1 MKRKKR
7 LSSDFRHA
15 LAALISECYT
25 CSVNSNGSPV
35 DRLIEE
41 FSRLPGIGKK
51 TAARLTFHLLK
62 ADAERV
68 QFLAEALLDL
78 KGKIRACSLCFNF
91 THTDPCTICSDAKRD
106 ATTLCVV
113 EEPADLA
120 VIEKSGEYR
129 GRYHV
134 LGGVLSPLD
143 GVGPGELRVK
153 ELLHR
158 AKNEVKEVILA
169 TNPSTEG
176 EATATYLA
184 RELKTLGVRVT
195 RIARGVP
202 VGGDLEFVD
211 QGTLLRAFADRQ
223 VVD

>member
-1 MKRKKR
+1 M
-7 LSSDFRHA
+7 
-15 LAALISECYT
+15 
-25 CSVNSNGSPV
+25 NGNGSPV
-35 DRLIEE
+35 DRLIEQ

-51 TAARLTFHLLK
+51 TAARLAFHLLK
-62 ADAERV
+62 ANSEEV
-68 QFLAEALLDL
+68 QLLAEALTDL
-78 KGKIRACSLCFNF
+78 KGKIRTCSVCFNF
-91 THTDPCTICSDAKRD
+91 SHTDPCPICSDSRRD
-106 ATTLCVV
+106 EGLVCVV

-120 VIEKSGEYR
+120 VIERSGEYR

-143 GVGPGELRVK
+143 GIGPGELRVK
-153 ELLHR
+153 ELLQR
-158 AKNEVKEVILA
+158 AKSGLKEIILA

-184 RELKTLGVRVT
+184 RELKSLGVRVT

-223 VVD
+223 EVG

>member
-1 MKRKKR
+1 M
-7 LSSDFRHA
+7 
-15 LAALISECYT
+15 ECYT
-25 CSVNSNGSPV
+25 LIVNSNGSPV

-51 TAARLTFHLLK
+51 TAARLAFHLLK

-68 QFLAEALLDL
+68 QILAEALLDL
-78 KGKIRACSLCFNF
+78 KGKIRACSVCFNF
-91 THTDPCTICSDAKRD
+91 THTDPCPICSDPRRD
-106 ATTLCVV
+106 AGLLCVV

-120 VIEKSGEYR
+120 VIERSGEYR

-134 LGGVLSPLD
+134 LGGVLAPLD
-143 GVGPGELRVK
+143 GVGPNELRVK
-153 ELLHR
+153 ELVRR
-158 AKNEVKEVILA
+158 AKEEVKEVILA

-195 RIARGVP
+195 RIARGIP

-223 VVD
+223 EMD

>member
-1 MKRKKR
+1 VK
-7 LSSDFRHA
+7 
-15 LAALISECYT
+15 T
-25 CSVNSNGSPV
+25 NGSPV

-51 TAARLTFHLLK
+51 TAARLAFHLLK
-62 ADAERV
+62 APAEAV
-68 QFLAEALLDL
+68 QNLAEALSDL
-78 KGKIRACSLCFNF
+78 KQKIRTCSVCFNF
-91 THTDPCTICSDAKRD
+91 SHTDPCSVCSDPKRD
-106 ATTLCVV
+106 AALICVV

-120 VIEKSGEYR
+120 VIERSGEYR

-134 LGGVLSPLD
+134 MGGVLAPLE

-153 ELLHR
+153 ELLKR
-158 AKNEVKEVILA
+158 AANGVKEIILA

-176 EATATYLA
+176 EATAGYLA
-184 RELKTLGVRVT
+184 RELKATGVRVT

-223 VVD
+223 EMD

>member
-1 MKRKKR
+1 M
-7 LSSDFRHA
+7 
-15 LAALISECYT
+15 
-25 CSVNSNGSPV
+25 NSNGSPV

-51 TAARLTFHLLK
+51 TAARLAFHLLK

-78 KGKIRACSLCFNF
+78 KGKIRACSVCFNF
-91 THTDPCTICSDAKRD
+91 SHTDPCPICSDAKRD
-106 ATTLCVV
+106 TSIICVV

-120 VIEKSGEYR
+120 VIERSGEYR

-134 LGGVLSPLD
+134 LGGVLAPLD

-153 ELLHR
+153 ELLAR
-158 AKNEVKEVILA
+158 AKEGIKEVILA

-184 RELKTLGVRVT
+184 RELKALNVRVT

-223 VVD
+223 VMD

>member
-1 MKRKKR
+1 MGK
-7 LSSDFRHA
+7 
-15 LAALISECYT
+15 LAPLGVECYT
-25 CSVNSNGSPV
+25 SSVNSNGSPV

-51 TAARLTFHLLK
+51 TAARLAFHLLK

-78 KGKIRACSLCFNF
+78 KGKIRACSVCFNF
-91 THTDPCTICSDAKRD
+91 THTDPCPICADPRRD
-106 ATTLCVV
+106 AGLLCVV

-120 VIEKSGEYR
+120 VIERSGEFR

-134 LGGVLSPLD
+134 LGGILSPLD
-143 GVGPGELRVK
+143 GIGPNELRVK
-153 ELLHR
+153 ELLRR
-158 AKNEVKEVILA
+158 AKEEVREVILA

-184 RELKTLGVRVT
+184 RELKVFGIRVT

-223 VVD
+223 VMD

>member
-1 MKRKKR
+1 MTAHIGGK
-7 LSSDFRHA
+7 
-15 LAALISECYT
+15 LAPLQIECYT
-25 CSVNSNGSPV
+25 LIVNSNGSPV

-51 TAARLTFHLLK
+51 TAARLAFHLLK
-62 ADAERV
+62 VEAERV
-68 QFLAEALLDL
+68 QLLAEALLDL
-78 KGKIRACSLCFNF
+78 KGKIRTCSVCFNF
-91 THTDPCTICSDAKRD
+91 THTDPCPICSDAKRD
-106 ATTLCVV
+106 ASIICVV

-129 GRYHV
+129 ARYHV

-143 GVGPGELRVK
+143 GVGPNELRVK
-153 ELLHR
+153 ELLKR
-158 AKNEVKEVILA
+158 TKEGVKEVILA

-184 RELKTLGVRVT
+184 KELKSLGVRVT

-223 VVD
+223 EME

>member
-1 MKRKKR
+1 
-7 LSSDFRHA
+7 
-15 LAALISECYT
+15 
-25 CSVNSNGSPV
+25 VNSNGSPV
-35 DRLIEE
+35 DRLIDE

-51 TAARLTFHLLK
+51 TAARLAFHLLK

-68 QFLAEALLDL
+68 QVLAEALLDL
-78 KGKIRACSLCFNF
+78 KGKIRACSVCFNF
-91 THTDPCTICSDAKRD
+91 SHTDPCPICSDAKRD
-106 ATTLCVV
+106 TSIICVV

-143 GVGPGELRVK
+143 GVSPGELRVK
-153 ELLHR
+153 ELLRR
-158 AKNEVKEVILA
+158 ATEGVKEVILA

-184 RELKTLGVRVT
+184 RELKALNVRVT

-223 VVD
+223 VMD

>member
-1 MKRKKR
+1 MENSRRTSLEGK
-7 LSSDFRHA
+7 
-15 LAALISECYT
+15 LAPIQSECYT
-25 CSVNSNGSPV
+25 LLVNGNGSPV

-51 TAARLTFHLLK
+51 TAARLAFHLLK

-91 THTDPCTICSDAKRD
+91 THTDPCPICADPRRD
-106 ATTLCVV
+106 AGLLCVV

-134 LGGVLSPLD
+134 LGGILSPLD
-143 GVGPGELRVK
+143 GIGPNELRVK
-153 ELLHR
+153 ELLAR
-158 AKNEVKEVILA
+158 AKEGIKEVILA

-184 RELKTLGVRVT
+184 RELKSLGVRVT

>member
-1 MKRKKR
+1 MKYLRPVPNEDK
-7 LSSDFRHA
+7 
-15 LAALISECYT
+15 LAPFLVECYT
-25 CSVNSNGSPV
+25 LFVNNNGSPV

-62 ADAERV
+62 ADTERV

-78 KGKIRACSLCFNF
+78 KGKIRACSQCFNY
-91 THTDPCTICSDAKRD
+91 THTDPCSICSDAKRD
-106 ATTLCVV
+106 AETLCVV

-120 VIEKSGEYR
+120 VIEKSGEFR

-143 GVGPGELRVK
+143 GVGPSELRVK
-153 ELLHR
+153 ELLQR
-158 AKNEVKEVILA
+158 AKEGVKEVILA

-184 RELKTLGVRVT
+184 RELKSLGVRVT